1 MIYPP
6 CPLSYQHASLSLFLL
21 LFLLI
26 LTNSLSY
33 LQPENEPEIT
43 IELSSKVERPRT
55 TLVLYNFT
63 TGYFE
68 EVVED
73 EPLLDLLTL
82 NSTVTLKE
90 DLDKA
95 LHRFGLQWSDS
106 EGQVRLDQVRR
117 KGGKR
122 ITK

>member
-1 MIYPP
+1 MLLGLTRAPP
-6 CPLSYQHASLSLFLL
+6 RSVSS
-21 LFLLI
+21 
-26 LTNSLSY
+26 
-33 LQPENEPEIT
+33 LQPDNEPEIT

-55 TLVLYNFT
+55 TLIIYNYT

-82 NSTVTLKE
+82 PSTVTLKE

-106 EGQVRLDQVRR
+106 EGQVRSDQIRR
-117 KGGKR
+117 GWGGNEGVFSKPN
-122 ITK
+122 ISFN